1 MIKIKKKI
9 KKFYFKKS
17 LKIKQLSNEFSPFFF
32 IISIK
37 KKKQSI
43 NNYNKNCV

>member
-1 MIKIKKKI
+1 MIKILKKI

-17 LKIKQLSNEFSPFFF
+17 LKIKQLSNEFSPFLF
-32 IISIK
+32 IISI